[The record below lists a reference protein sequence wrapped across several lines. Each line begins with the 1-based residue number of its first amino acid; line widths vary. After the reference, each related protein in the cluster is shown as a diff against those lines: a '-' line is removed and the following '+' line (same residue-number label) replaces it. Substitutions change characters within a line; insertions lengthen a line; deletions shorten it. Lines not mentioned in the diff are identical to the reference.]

1 MIYFVGA
8 IGCLNIK
15 DQLSSIKYS
24 SGIISQLVV
33 LVVVRVVLSVV
44 LFLVWKFVGC
54 YVVFG
59 NRGGRASRGNRAW
72 ASVEKTHARMTHS
85 LMTSCTCCNVP
96 KKTIHTF
103 SKQNKRSMDGIIQYL
118 VVFILGV
125 NHIIDLQWNESLE
138 QRFFL
143 LYVIIE
149 CLTMKN
155 KNQSKI
161 NG

>member
-1 MIYFVGA
+1 
-8 IGCLNIK
+8 
-15 DQLSSIKYS
+15 
-24 SGIISQLVV
+24 
-33 LVVVRVVLSVV
+33 
-44 LFLVWKFVGC
+44 
-54 YVVFG
+54 
-59 NRGGRASRGNRAW
+59 
-72 ASVEKTHARMTHS
+72 
-85 LMTSCTCCNVP
+85 
-96 KKTIHTF
+96 
-103 SKQNKRSMDGIIQYL
+103 MDGIIQYL

-138 QRFFL
+138 PRFFL

>member
-1 MIYFVGA
+1 
-8 IGCLNIK
+8 
-15 DQLSSIKYS
+15 
-24 SGIISQLVV
+24 
-33 LVVVRVVLSVV
+33 
-44 LFLVWKFVGC
+44 
-54 YVVFG
+54 
-59 NRGGRASRGNRAW
+59 
-72 ASVEKTHARMTHS
+72 
-85 LMTSCTCCNVP
+85 
-96 KKTIHTF
+96 
-103 SKQNKRSMDGIIQYL
+103 MDGIIQYL